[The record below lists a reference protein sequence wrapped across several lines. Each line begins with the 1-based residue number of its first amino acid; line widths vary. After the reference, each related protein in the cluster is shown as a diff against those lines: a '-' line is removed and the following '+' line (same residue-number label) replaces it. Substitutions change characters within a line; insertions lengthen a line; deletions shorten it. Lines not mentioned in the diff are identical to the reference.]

1 MAIGAVAFGVIAFIL
16 ASGFIEY
23 IFWGLREATIKSQ
36 LGHIQISR
44 PGYQESGKADPFSF
58 LLPDAAPELE
68 AVDEPHQIK
77 AARASP
83 FV

>member
-1 MAIGAVAFGVIAFIL
+1 MAIGAVAFGVIASIL

-23 IFWGLREATIKSQ
+23 IFWGLREATIESQ

-58 LLPDAAPELE
+58 LLPVAAPELE
-68 AVDEPHQIK
+68 ARMKHIK
-77 AARASP
+77 
-83 FV
+83 